1 MAGPGTGR
9 ERTGRFRRED
19 WLELG
24 LAQLVAH
31 GRAGLTLER
40 MCEAAGRTRGS
51 FYHHFA
57 DHEAF
62 VVALL
67 GRWRER
73 QTEAV
78 VAAVESAGGE
88 RVGSLHEVA
97 SALDHALDVAVR
109 RYAAAEPLARDA
121 VAAVDEERL
130 RYVTRLYVEDHG
142 RTPESARRIAEIE
155 YALFVGMQV
164 LWPER
169 DAAELASY
177 KALVG
182 ALAEAV

>member
-1 MAGPGTGR
+1 MRQAKAVAAA
-9 ERTGRFRRED
+9 GRFRRED

-24 LAQLVAH
+24 LRQLVEH

-51 FYHHFA
+51 FYHHFP
-57 DHEAF
+57 DHAAF
-62 VVALL
+62 VAALL
-67 GRWRER
+67 DGWRER

-78 VAAVESAGGE
+78 IAAVERAGTE
-88 RVGSLHEVA
+88 RLGSLHELA
-97 SALDHALDVAVR
+97 SALDHALDTAVR

-121 VAAVDEERL
+121 VAAVD
-130 RYVTRLYVEDHG
+130 
-142 RTPESARRIAEIE
+142 ARRIDFLAELYAAEHELPPARARRVAELE

-169 DAAELASY
+169 DPEEIVAY
-177 KALVG
+177 KRLMHALVTS
-182 ALAEAV
+182 V